1 MLLADL
7 VAATEA
13 VAATSS
19 RTAKAEALAELLRGA
34 GAAEA
39 AVVARL
45 AAGDP
50 RQGRIGVGWATVA
63 AMGAE
68 PDDPP
73 GSEPDGPPESEPGSE
88 PASPSR
94 TELEHEPADPS
105 GAESRSVPVGSPG
118 AEPGLSVA
126 DLDSLLD
133 AVADTS
139 GPGSAGRR
147 TGLIDGFLA
156 RATLAEARFLR
167 RLLVGEL
174 RQGAGEGIVVEAVA
188 RAAGVPATAVRR
200 ALMLS
205 GDLGAV
211 AETAMT
217 GGRAGLEAVGL
228 ELFRPIRPMLA
239 SAAPSAEAAVSEMG
253 RVSVEWKL
261 DGIRVQVHRRGD
273 TVRIWTR
280 NLNEVTD
287 RLPEVVK
294 IVRSLPVQSAVLDGE
309 LAVLDDHLSPGAAF
323 QDTMSRFG
331 ADDADDGSESDGA
344 GSDESEPDAD
354 DSPDADDNLESAE
367 ADSGEGRPAAERSDA
382 DGTDEEADRAA
393 VLRLTP
399 MFFDLVHRDGA
410 DLLDEPLERRLE
422 HLAEAAAGHRIPGTV
437 TDDPD
442 EAAAVFTEAVGR
454 GHEGV
459 VVKAADSAYAAGRRG
474 KAWRKVKP
482 VHTLDLVVLA
492 VEPGSGRRRGW
503 LSNIHLGARGP
514 DGGFVM
520 VGKTF
525 KGMTDEILEWQT
537 RRFEDLAVSSERYV
551 TRLRPEQVVEV
562 AVDGVQRSSRY
573 PGGVALRFARVVR
586 YRSDKPPAEAD
597 TIEAVRRLL

>member
-1 MLLADL
+1 MLLADV

-13 VAATSS
+13 VASTSS
-19 RTAKAEALAELLRGA
+19 RTAKAEALAGLLKQA

-45 AAGDP
+45 VAGDP
-50 RQGRIGVGWATVA
+50 RQGRVGVGWATVA
-63 AMGAE
+63 QMT
-68 PDDPP
+68 
-73 GSEPDGPPESEPGSE
+73 SEPGAEQPVPPNAEQDPAMTE
-88 PASPSR
+88 PAGP
-94 TELEHEPADPS
+94 EPRR
-105 GAESRSVPVGSPG
+105 AEAGPG
-118 AEPGLSVA
+118 PGLTVA

-133 AVADTS
+133 AVAAAS
-139 GPGSAGRR
+139 GAGAGGRR
-147 TGLIDGFLA
+147 AGLIEGFLA
-156 RATLAEARFLR
+156 RAAPAEAGFLR

-188 RAAGVPATAVRR
+188 RAAGVPAAAVRR
-200 ALMLS
+200 GVMLS

-211 AETAMT
+211 AEIALT

-239 SAAPSAEAAVSEMG
+239 SAAATAEAAVSEMG
-253 RVSVEWKL
+253 RASVEWKL
-261 DGIRVQVHRRGD
+261 DGIRVQVHRRGE

-287 RLPEVVK
+287 RLPGVAA
-294 IVRSLPVQSAVLDGE
+294 IVRSLPVRSAVLDGE
-309 LAVLDDHLSPGAAF
+309 LAVLDDDLSPGAAF

-331 ADDADDGSESDGA
+331 ADDGPDFPATGSDDGSGA
-344 GSDESEPDAD
+344 VDH
-354 DSPDADDNLESAE
+354 
-367 ADSGEGRPAAERSDA
+367 SDA
-382 DGTDEEADRAA
+382 GGADEGAKPAEEADRAA
-393 VLRLTP
+393 AMRLTP
-399 MFFDLVHRDGA
+399 VFFDLVHRDGA
-410 DLLDEPLERRLE
+410 DLLDEPLAARLE
-422 HLAEAAAGHRIPGTV
+422 QLAEVAGDHRVPGTV
-437 TDDPD
+437 TDDPAA
-442 EAAAVFTEAVGR
+442 AAAVFAEAVGR

-459 VVKAADSAYAAGRRG
+459 VVKAADSVYAAGRRG

-503 LSNIHLGARGP
+503 LSNIHLGAREP

-525 KGMTDEILEWQT
+525 KGMTDEMLEWQT
-537 RRFEDLAVSSERYV
+537 RRFRDLAVSVERYV
-551 TRLRPEQVVEV
+551 TRLRPKQVVEV

-573 PGGVALRFARVVR
+573 PGGVALRFARVLR
-586 YRSDKPPAEAD
+586 YRPDKPAASAD